1 MKVRRNGLCPCGS
14 GKKFKRCCL
23 SKDSGSSSDN
33 DDVAQAARSDL
44 ASVLQLKGKTAEAV
58 VHQLA
63 EKTFLTDWCFANPLL
78 PDGKELCDLLVVFD
92 TIAIIFQVKDLKLDD
107 SGKYKQAEVEKNLRQ
122 LAGARRQ
129 LFELRTSIALTNPR
143 RYPFKFDPTLIREI
157 FLVSIL
163 MGEEESFSSVAEEFK
178 KHTVH
183 VFSRIFTS
191 IVMKELDTI
200 VDFCADLRVKEQGL
214 RKKQLFI
221 TGGEEELLGY
231 YLLNGRSLATLN
243 DADSIFLD
251 EGFWENLRRR
261 PEFLAKKQADEIS
274 YRWDEMI
281 DIAHTTGSPEYE
293 LIAREMA
300 RTSRFLRRSLVKAF
314 VEAQLLSQQYKGEQV
329 FRRVIPAE
337 GVTYC
342 FLFDD
347 RANRENRRTIL
358 KHLAYVARGKF
369 PANKKVLGIATG
381 KTIQANPSYEFL
393 LFEKEEWTEA
403 DRRKMAELQAVSG
416 LLTNVNEQRVSEE
429 EYPSGALEGDSPKE
443 KD

>member
-1 MKVRRNGLCPCGS
+1 LG
-14 GKKFKRCCL
+14 
-23 SKDSGSSSDN
+23 N
-33 DDVAQAARSDL
+33 DDVAQAARSEL

-92 TIAIIFQVKDLKLDD
+92 TIAIIFQVKDLKLDE

-129 LFELRTSIALTNPR
+129 LFGLRTPIELTNPR
-143 RYPFKFDPTLIREI
+143 RHPFKFDPTSIKEI

-183 VFSRIFTS
+183 IFSRNFTS

-200 VDFCADLRVKEQGL
+200 CDFCAYLRVKQELL
-214 RKKQLFI
+214 RGKRLLFI
-221 TGGEEELLGY
+221 SGGEEELLGS
-231 YLLNGRSLATLN
+231 YLLNGRTFGTLS
-243 DADSIFLD
+243 DADSIFVE
-251 EGFWENLRRR
+251 EGFWEELQRR
-261 PEFLAKKQADEIS
+261 PEFLAKKGADEIS

-281 DIAHTTGSPEYE
+281 NETHTTGSPEYE

-300 RTSRFLRRSLVKAF
+300 RASRFLRRSLAKAF
-314 VEAQLLSQQYKGEQV
+314 VEAQALSQGYKGGQV
-329 FRRVIPAE
+329 FRRVIPAD
-337 GVTYC
+337 GITYC

-347 RANRENRRTIL
+347 RENRETKRKAL
-358 KHLAYVARGKF
+358 KHLGYVSRGKY

-381 KTIQANPSYEFL
+381 KTIHPNPAYEFL
-393 LFEKEEWTEA
+393 LFEKEEWTER
-403 DRRKMAELQAVSG
+403 DQKTMVELQAVSG

-429 EYPSGALEGDSPKE
+429 EYPSGTPEEDSSKPKN
-443 KD
+443 